1 MTTQA
6 ARPLPDRTA
15 IAPVTS
21 REELIYLLSQA
32 CEIEHGLACVYLFAA
47 HSLKSDVAE
56 GGLTE
61 AQSAMLRGWKRKL
74 AGVAVEEML
83 HLAQV
88 SNMLVAVGGAP
99 HFRRTNFPLPSDAF
113 SFGIPLALEPF
124 TLELA
129 ERLVC
134 YEMPEDGVLD
144 VERQPTYDD
153 LRARVIG
160 TIPPKPEA
168 MPTHC
173 SVEPFEVD
181 FRTVGEFYHK
191 IATGFAAIPEAV
203 LFIGPPEAQANAR
216 YVDFDGELVTVT
228 DRASALAA
236 IEMIVRQ
243 GEAPTADHPDAHFFV
258 FDAIRN
264 EYEREVARAR
274 ETGIAFE
281 PVRPV
286 IANPMTHFYGDGA
299 IGQLIRDELTHNVAD
314 LYNVAYDTML
324 LMLLRFFAHTDET
337 DDELELLSRATLR
350 MMASVLR
357 PLGEALTK
365 MPAGT
370 AYPDKT
376 AGPGFGYNR
385 DVHLLPHKTSAW
397 MFFTE
402 RLYEMAQ
409 KVTYIETHFDVP
421 AEIAEASAALQDVAT
436 RIGERTHFGDD
447 LARARIGEMER
458 AVAMAIRPEHD
469 GPYLATNVPLL
480 TNSKGERLPLRAQMA
495 LCRCGRSRMKPICD
509 GSHADAR
516 FSGAKAAERTADR
529 LDTYDGPEITVR
541 DNRGTCCHAGRCTD
555 TLPQVFNA
563 HGEPFVNP
571 SGASADAIAQRVRD
585 CPSGALGGTLAGRP
599 ILSADA
605 APQVYVSKDGPYH
618 VRGIALEGET
628 FNAGA
633 DPDRYA
639 LCRCGQS
646 KNKPFCD
653 GSHWYVDFH
662 DEMN

>member
-134 YEMPEDGVLD
+134 YEMPEDGVLG

-173 SVEPFEVD
+173 SVEPF
-181 FRTVGEFYHK
+181 
-191 IATGFAAIPEAV
+191 
-203 LFIGPPEAQANAR
+203 
-216 YVDFDGELVTVT
+216 
-228 DRASALAA
+228 
-236 IEMIVRQ
+236 
-243 GEAPTADHPDAHFFV
+243 
-258 FDAIRN
+258 
-264 EYEREVARAR
+264 
-274 ETGIAFE
+274 
-281 PVRPV
+281 
-286 IANPMTHFYGDGA
+286 
-299 IGQLIRDELTHNVAD
+299 
-314 LYNVAYDTML
+314 
-324 LMLLRFFAHTDET
+324 
-337 DDELELLSRATLR
+337 
-350 MMASVLR
+350 
-357 PLGEALTK
+357 
-365 MPAGT
+365 
-370 AYPDKT
+370 
-376 AGPGFGYNR
+376 
-385 DVHLLPHKTSAW
+385 
-397 MFFTE
+397 
-402 RLYEMAQ
+402 
-409 KVTYIETHFDVP
+409 
-421 AEIAEASAALQDVAT
+421 
-436 RIGERTHFGDD
+436 
-447 LARARIGEMER
+447 
-458 AVAMAIRPEHD
+458 
-469 GPYLATNVPLL
+469 
-480 TNSKGERLPLRAQMA
+480 
-495 LCRCGRSRMKPICD
+495 
-509 GSHADAR
+509 
-516 FSGAKAAERTADR
+516 
-529 LDTYDGPEITVR
+529 
-541 DNRGTCCHAGRCTD
+541 
-555 TLPQVFNA
+555 
-563 HGEPFVNP
+563 VNP
-571 SGASADAIAQRVRD
+571 SGASAETIAQRVRE

-599 ILSADA
+599 VLSADA
-605 APQVYVSKDGPYH
+605 ANVIGP
-618 VRGIALEGET
+618 VLRDVDLRRGIALEGET

-662 DEMN
+662 DETN